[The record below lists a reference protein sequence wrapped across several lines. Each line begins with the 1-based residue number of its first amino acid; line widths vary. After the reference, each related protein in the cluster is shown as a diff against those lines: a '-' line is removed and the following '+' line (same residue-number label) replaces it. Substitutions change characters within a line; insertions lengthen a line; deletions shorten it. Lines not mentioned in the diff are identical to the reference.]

1 VSGKAPRSARGRR
14 SESTYRGIL
23 ADPGPGLGRY
33 LVHSGLLHGALVAVS
48 LLAWARSE
56 PPPPM
61 VPDAYYV
68 SAVVLPKAQ
77 DLPDKPTRAP
87 RATPGDSGTK
97 EQPPPK
103 PNEMVLQE
111 EKEPKDKG
119 PEEPKKEPE
128 KEKEPEPKPKKS
140 RADLLANLDADVS
153 DQDRFATDVDGE
165 EGAKPTAL
173 DARFGQKMSKYDR
186 LVHDRVKGKWQP
198 GLALVNQVSDG
209 VSTVVTFTIK
219 ENGSIADIALGEGS
233 GNYAFDMSCAVAVQK
248 VGKLPAPP
256 RAPWPVSILF
266 RPEERQ

>member
-1 VSGKAPRSARGRR
+1 MSKAPRSARRR
-14 SESTYRGIL
+14 GEAHAYKGVL
-23 ADPGPGLGRY
+23 ANPGPSFGRY
-33 LVHSGLLHGALVAVS
+33 LVHSGLLHAALVVS
-48 LLAWARSE
+48 GLVAWAKSD

-61 VPDAYYV
+61 VPEAYYV

-87 RATPGDSGTK
+87 RPTPGESGTK

-111 EKEPKDKG
+111 EKAPKEKG

-128 KEKEPEPKPKKS
+128 KKKEPEPKPTKS

-153 DQDRFATDVDGE
+153 DQDRFATDVDGDE
-165 EGAKPTAL
+165 DAKPTAL
-173 DARFGQKMSKYDR
+173 DPRFGQKMSRYDR
-186 LVHDRVKGKWQP
+186 LVHDRVKEKWQP

-209 VSTVVTFTIK
+209 VSTVVTFTIE
-219 ENGSIADIALGEGS
+219 ENGGIADIALGQGS
-233 GNYAFDMSCAVAVQK
+233 GNYAYDMSCAVAVQK

-266 RPEERQ
+266 RPEEKQ